1 MKGLIA
7 KKVGMTQV
15 FDESGNLTPVTVIR
29 VEPNTVVA
37 TKTKETCGYDAVVL
51 GVDDMKSNKA
61 NKAYAGIFP
70 ENVSPKRTLKEF
82 RDFEKEVKVGDS
94 VGLELFNESRFLDVT
109 ATSKGKGFQ
118 GVMKRWGFHGGR
130 ATHGSKFHREPGGT
144 GNCTTPGHCFKNTK
158 LPGRMGFRRVTVQNL
173 KIVKIDP
180 ELNVILVRGAV
191 PGNKDCTLI
200 VKSAV
205 KKLHG
210 GIRIMEKKVY
220 STDGKELRTITLD
233 DKVFGLPVN
242 DDVIYYAIT
251 NELANMRVGTACT
264 KGRAEVHGSN
274 AKPYKQKG
282 TGNARRGDKK
292 SPIMVGGGTIFGP
305 KPRDFSYSMPK
316 KAKRLAMKSIL
327 SMQAQSDRF
336 TVVEDFT
343 VESGKTKDLVKI
355 LDNFVKGE
363 RTVIVLK
370 DDDAKI
376 KQAGRNIPSLSFLS
390 YNRLRAHD
398 LYYARKIVILE
409 GAVKNLSDF
418 YAEDKE
424 AE

>member
-1 MKGLIA
+1 
-7 KKVGMTQV
+7 
-15 FDESGNLTPVTVIR
+15 
-29 VEPNTVVA
+29 
-37 TKTKETCGYDAVVL
+37 
-51 GVDDMKSNKA
+51 
-61 NKAYAGIFP
+61 
-70 ENVSPKRTLKEF
+70 
-82 RDFEKEVKVGDS
+82 
-94 VGLELFNESRFLDVT
+94 
-109 ATSKGKGFQ
+109 
-118 GVMKRWGFHGGR
+118 
-130 ATHGSKFHREPGGT
+130 
-144 GNCTTPGHCFKNTK
+144 
-158 LPGRMGFRRVTVQNL
+158 
-173 KIVKIDP
+173 
-180 ELNVILVRGAV
+180 
-191 PGNKDCTLI
+191 
-200 VKSAV
+200 
-205 KKLHG
+205 
-210 GIRIMEKKVY
+210 MEKKVY

-251 NELANMRVGTACT
+251 NELANMRTGTACT

-292 SPIMVGGGTIFGP
+292 SPICVGGGTIFGP

-327 SMQAQSDRF
+327 SMQAQSDRC

-355 LDNFVKGE
+355 LDNFAKNE
-363 RTVIVLK
+363 RTVVVLK
-370 DDDAKI
+370 DDDEMI
-376 KQAGRNIPSLSFLS
+376 KRAGRNIPALSFLS

-398 LYYARKIVILE
+398 LFYARKVVVLE
-409 GAVKNLSDF
+409 SAVKNLSDF

>member
-1 MKGLIA
+1 
-7 KKVGMTQV
+7 
-15 FDESGNLTPVTVIR
+15 
-29 VEPNTVVA
+29 
-37 TKTKETCGYDAVVL
+37 
-51 GVDDMKSNKA
+51 
-61 NKAYAGIFP
+61 
-70 ENVSPKRTLKEF
+70 
-82 RDFEKEVKVGDS
+82 
-94 VGLELFNESRFLDVT
+94 
-109 ATSKGKGFQ
+109 
-118 GVMKRWGFHGGR
+118 
-130 ATHGSKFHREPGGT
+130 
-144 GNCTTPGHCFKNTK
+144 
-158 LPGRMGFRRVTVQNL
+158 
-173 KIVKIDP
+173 
-180 ELNVILVRGAV
+180 
-191 PGNKDCTLI
+191 
-200 VKSAV
+200 
-205 KKLHG
+205 
-210 GIRIMEKKVY
+210 MEKKVY

-264 KGRAEVHGSN
+264 KGREEVHGSN

>member
-1 MKGLIA
+1 
-7 KKVGMTQV
+7 
-15 FDESGNLTPVTVIR
+15 
-29 VEPNTVVA
+29 
-37 TKTKETCGYDAVVL
+37 
-51 GVDDMKSNKA
+51 
-61 NKAYAGIFP
+61 
-70 ENVSPKRTLKEF
+70 
-82 RDFEKEVKVGDS
+82 
-94 VGLELFNESRFLDVT
+94 
-109 ATSKGKGFQ
+109 
-118 GVMKRWGFHGGR
+118 
-130 ATHGSKFHREPGGT
+130 
-144 GNCTTPGHCFKNTK
+144 
-158 LPGRMGFRRVTVQNL
+158 
-173 KIVKIDP
+173 
-180 ELNVILVRGAV
+180 
-191 PGNKDCTLI
+191 
-200 VKSAV
+200 
-205 KKLHG
+205 
-210 GIRIMEKKVY
+210 MEKKVY
-220 STDGKELRTITLD
+220 STDGKELRTISLD

-242 DDVIYYAIT
+242 EDVIYYAIN

-292 SPIMVGGGTIFGP
+292 SPICVGGGTIFGP

-355 LDNFVKGE
+355 LDNFAKNE
-363 RTVIVLK
+363 RTVVVLK
-370 DDDAKI
+370 DDDEMI
-376 KQAGRNIPSLSFLS
+376 KRAGRNIPALSFLS

-398 LYYARKIVILE
+398 LFYARKVVVLE
-409 GAVKNLSDF
+409 SAVKNLSDF